1 MRYLPVVLVALVL
14 LFFIDVLW
22 IGGIAMNFYRAEIG
36 GLLAENV
43 TWSAAFA
50 FYIFYALALTVLVLK
65 PALESSSLKKA
76 LILGAVFGF
85 AAYMTYDLTNLA
97 TTRGWTLSVT
107 IVDLMWGTFLTT
119 LVSGLTYFISKKYL
133 KL

>member
-1 MRYLPVVLVALVL
+1 MRYLPVVLIALVS

-36 GLLAENV
+36 GLLAESV
-43 TWSAAFA
+43 TWPAAFA

-65 PALESSSLKKA
+65 PALQASSLKKA

-97 TTRGWTLSVT
+97 TTRGWTLSIT
-107 IVDLMWGTFLTT
+107 IVDLVWGTFLTT
-119 LVSGLTYFISKKYL
+119 LVSGLTYFVSKKYL
-133 KL
+133 KF